1 MNKQEE
7 KILLITSAIGV
18 ICIFLGGFTQP
29 ISETLALVIGS
40 LGVILTFVSITSLVI
55 AFVVNSF
62 KSGANS
68 LVEKGSEATKAIQ
81 KKHAPLEG
89 IFKTQKKDLE
99 NFLRLLE
106 VSSDDELA
114 EHLIFATIARNENPD
129 LTVNLLNNLHNSSKE
144 RVHKIKAEL
153 QMLNLQL
160 KDNFEFS
167 PIVAGNVI
175 WIMTLRSVEGFEH
188 LLVTKKIWRELR
200 RGHKRLKK
208 KAADMQL
215 EDSENIVNKA
225 KFIPKL

>member
-7 KILLITSAIGV
+7 KILLKTSGIGV
-18 ICIFLGGFTQP
+18 ICIFFGAFAQP
-29 ISETLALVIGS
+29 ISEILALVIVM
-40 LGVILTFVSITSLVI
+40 LGVFLTFVSITSLVI
-55 AFVVNSF
+55 AFMVNSF

-68 LVEKGSEATKAIQ
+68 IVEKSSEATKAIQ
-81 KKHAPLEG
+81 KKHSPLES

-114 EHLIFATIARNENPD
+114 EHLIFAAIARNENPH
-129 LTVNLLNNLHNSSKE
+129 LTDNFLNNLNNSSKE
-144 RVHKIKAEL
+144 RIHKIKAEL

-160 KDNFEFS
+160 KDNYEFS
-167 PIVAGNVI
+167 SIVAGNVI

-208 KAADMQL
+208 KASDMQL

>member
-1 MNKQEE
+1 M
-7 KILLITSAIGV
+7 
-18 ICIFLGGFTQP
+18 
-29 ISETLALVIGS
+29 
-40 LGVILTFVSITSLVI
+40 
-55 AFVVNSF
+55 
-62 KSGANS
+62 
-68 LVEKGSEATKAIQ
+68 
-81 KKHAPLEG
+81 
-89 IFKTQKKDLE
+89 E
-99 NFLRLLE
+99 NFLRLLQ

-114 EHLIFATIARNENPD
+114 EHLIFAAIARNENPH
-129 LTVNLLNNLHNSSKE
+129 LTVSFLNNLSNSSKE

-160 KDNFEFS
+160 KDNYEFS
-167 PIVAGNVI
+167 SIVAGNVI

-208 KAADMQL
+208 KASDMQL